1 MNIVKLKDVIMPET
15 SYMAEFFNSR
25 LKGKYAYW
33 VQMRYIFPLDSLDY
47 KTYIKYEQLD
57 AVHFLGPDILPH
69 IDLYNDDCC
78 MMDFAQLYI
87 DINATEE
94 ANNIYEYSTA
104 NSYVAD
110 PDIDINMLRIFR
122 KWLAT
127 ELLSFNTGIDGGYIG
142 KYTDN
147 QVHMLEYYKNN
158 MYNDVV
164 KQLTIFGSSEL
175 QINSNALNTACGCC
189 NNNKSTL
196 YNLADTAVCDALT
209 IYRKNIHNLMVATFE
224 DVEFWRQFNPDFIKV
239 FKKYIDNI
247 LKTKMV
253 IHGGT
258 PATTP
263 YTDCTCHYEEKS
275 NVNEGILRRLSFA
288 LDYIINNDFTGHMNY
303 IYDALHDWAEYLYD
317 YMYWEINN

>member
-1 MNIVKLKDVIMPET
+1 MECFTMKNGKFQAAVIGMGEGFRHIEAYKANPEFELVAICDVNME
-15 SYMAEFFNSR
+15 YCEKR
-25 LKGKYAYW
+25 KVEY
-33 VQMRYIFPLDSLDY
+33 
-47 KTYIKYEQLD
+47 QLD
-57 AVHFLGPDILPH
+57 GIK
-69 IDLYNDDCC
+69 
-78 MMDFAQLYI
+78 M
-87 DINATEE
+87 
-94 ANNIYEYSTA
+94 YSD
-104 NSYVAD
+104 YRQVVAD

-239 FKKYIDNI
+239 FKK
-247 LKTKMV
+247 
-253 IHGGT
+253 
-258 PATTP
+258 
-263 YTDCTCHYEEKS
+263 
-275 NVNEGILRRLSFA
+275 
-288 LDYIINNDFTGHMNY
+288 FTGMTPSKYRENF
-303 IYDALHDWAEYLYD
+303 W
-317 YMYWEINN
+317 